1 MKLLTPNRTANR
13 SSRVAVSLIALL
25 ACLGFAHTA
34 SAQPA
39 QSESEWVQGN
49 ASQPFKG
56 FYLKSSPG
64 WSLGLE
70 AYAGLAVLTGGD
82 ATRGHGMAGGLS
94 RLRTG
99 YFEAG
104 AGFEMS
110 DLAIERWRQ
119 MGGFVGTYLPIL
131 HWVDIDATVGLAQRN
146 YLNPDKR
153 YGPGGLDVKGAALT
167 FRLGFSDRPISD
179 EFGLRLGAA
188 LLVDVDLKHHEVPWT
203 YDLGAQGVVSATSHF
218 GGVSA
223 GIAVCLGFDVAFGRS
238 ARR

>member
-1 MKLLTPNRTANR
+1 MVLFGAIIAYFGLTRSAN
-13 SSRVAVSLIALL
+13 
-25 ACLGFAHTA
+25 
-34 SAQPA
+34 AQPA
-39 QSESEWVQGN
+39 QTESEWAQGN
-49 ASQPFKG
+49 ASQPFTG
-56 FYLKSSPG
+56 FHLRSNPG

-70 AYAGLAVLTGGD
+70 GYAGLAVLTGGD
-82 ATRGHGMAGGLS
+82 ATRGHGVAGGLS

-99 YFEAG
+99 YFEVG

-119 MGGFVGTYLPIL
+119 IGVFVGSYLPIL

-146 YLNPDKR
+146 YLSPDVR

-179 EFGLRLGAA
+179 VFGLRLGAA

-203 YDLGAQGVVSATSHF
+203 YDLGQQGIVSSTSRF
-218 GGVSA
+218 GGLSA
-223 GIAVCLGFDVAFGRS
+223 GIAMCLGFDVAFGRS
-238 ARR
+238 TRR